1 MSHED
6 SRSCSSQQFEQHT
19 RHLTDMNVVTSQP
32 SGSEESEV
40 RTRLA
45 TIAIVWQDL
54 PTRLSLPAPPP
65 SRSKVKVY
73 SRSMNFKSVLTMNS
87 KIEDDEDKKRATEE
101 GALLSHADSNLDKNL
116 DAPNKVLSHH
126 SVSHVST

>member
-1 MSHED
+1 MD
-6 SRSCSSQQFEQHT
+6 A
-19 RHLTDMNVVTSQP
+19 NGVTSQP

-40 RTRLA
+40 RTRSA

-73 SRSMNFKSVLTMNS
+73 RTLDLWVL
-87 KIEDDEDKKRATEE
+87 
-101 GALLSHADSNLDKNL
+101 
-116 DAPNKVLSHH
+116 KVC
-126 SVSHVST
+126 